1 MTTRVLHVTAD
12 EAGARLAAALR
23 QQDET
28 VGAASEVVGAPADQA
43 SGFEASCLAA
53 ARAFALAPG
62 DAPDVVVA
70 HGWPAVVAGE
80 RIASECCAALVMA
93 GEPPLIGGEHA
104 ELAEWAAAWV
114 DLLWRTAEGPVDPAV
129 FCAALDSAKDRR
141 GGSAEATRIYDVLVR
156 PEGLRE
162 ALVESLLRRTQRF
175 ALQKGGTRG
184 DWRTTSSRSRVA
196 LMSAAA
202 LGVGDLVDDAV
213 AAGCLPIVVGG
224 KAGDLR
230 AVAAD
235 EVSALDA
242 VFGWLSDPIG
252 LARRVAL
259 GRDAIGPAPTPAAPP
274 RRASA
279 AVRPLRLVLNHGG
292 LVADELRDSLA
303 PLGWE
308 LRPLLGAGRDPL
320 LAADVLVVF
329 PYGDPRGALAA
340 IRRASRVGV
349 PTAFWNVEDPR
360 YYFDPELGPLV
371 RAAAQEATVA
381 FSTTGQLAQE
391 YAAHGVRLRYL
402 PNYGR
407 GHFRVETPLRDDE
420 RTTDVVFLGTLTPER
435 RRFLEQYRA
444 ALGPEV
450 AVAVRDDVRDPDEL
464 RALVASSRLGLSVG
478 TMTDAVG
485 PRGPIRGEGLTE
497 RLFDYPL
504 AGTPVL
510 SDARGHLTEA
520 FVEGEDVLVFR
531 DVDAAV
537 ALTRAALADPVRRAA
552 LAASARRK
560 VLAEHLGRHRL
571 LSIVEVLAASPGAS
585 PALGAAAESGRAR
598 LAADPAGGVA

>member
-1 MTTRVLHVTAD
+1 VTTRVLHVTAD
-12 EAGARLAAALR
+12 EAGARLAATLR

-28 VGAASEVVGAPADQA
+28 VGAASEVVSALADEA

-80 RIASECCAALVMA
+80 RIASERGAALVTA

-114 DLLWRTAEGPVDPAV
+114 DLLWRTAEGPVDPAA
-129 FCAALDSAKDRR
+129 FRAALDSAKDRR
-141 GGSAEATRIYDVLVR
+141 GGSAEAMRIYDVLVR
-156 PEGLRE
+156 PDGLSE
-162 ALVESLLRRTQRF
+162 ALVDSLLRRTQRF
-175 ALQKGGTRG
+175 ALQKGGTRE
-184 DWRTTSSRSRVA
+184 DWRTTCARTRVA
-196 LMSAAA
+196 LLSAAGP
-202 LGVGDLVDDAV
+202 GVGDLVDGAV
-213 AAGCLPIVVGG
+213 AAGCLPIVVGSP
-224 KAGDLR
+224 AGDLR

-235 EVSALDA
+235 EGGALDT
-242 VFGWLSDPIG
+242 VFGWLSDRAG

-259 GRDAIGPAPTPAAPP
+259 GRDAIGTAPTRAAPP
-274 RRASA
+274 PR
-279 AVRPLRLVLNHGG
+279 NHGG

-340 IRRASRVGV
+340 IRRANRVGV
-349 PTAFWNVEDPR
+349 PTVFWNVEDPR
-360 YYFDPELGPLV
+360 YYFDHELGPLV
-371 RAAAQEATVA
+371 RAAAQEATA
-381 FSTTGQLAQE
+381 TFSTTRQLAQE
-391 YAAHGVRLRYL
+391 YAAYGVRLHYL
-402 PNYGR
+402 PNFGR

-420 RTTDVVFLGTLTPER
+420 RTTDVVFLGMLTPDR
-435 RRFLEQYRA
+435 RRFLEEYRA
-444 ALGPEV
+444 ALGPDV
-450 AVAVRDDVRDPDEL
+450 AVAVRDDVRDPDHL

-485 PRGPIRGEGLTE
+485 PGRPIRGEGLTE

-510 SDARGHLTEA
+510 SDARGHLAET

-531 DVDAAV
+531 DVDSAV
-537 ALTRAALADPVRRAA
+537 AVTRAALADPARRAA

-571 LSIVEVLAASPGAS
+571 LSIVEILAGRPDASPVLAA
-585 PALGAAAESGRAR
+585 AAEAARAR
-598 LAADPAGGVA
+598 LARDLTGGVA